1 MLTPFILVRQGDTAV
16 LIAQS
21 STVISSSQVN
31 WYYQGNALTVNGA
44 VSQSIGKYG
53 TLLSCFISISIKKI
67 IF

>member
-31 WYYQGNALTVNGA
+31 LYYQGNALTVNGA

-53 TLLSCFISISIKKI
+53 TIY
-67 IF
+67 